1 MIKAKVLRREA
12 LTKKLNQV
20 APLANKYAAE
30 AKLQIATEAAEKISD
45 RAPISNSATAG
56 DYAASI
62 QGGKISDRPSA
73 KALVGATASKD
84 PDATGVFAA
93 WIWHFLEF
101 GTRPHNVAKGGG
113 TVAGKKQSAG
123 AKMHPGTRAQPHI
136 FPTWRA
142 FRAKAKKRINDAVWR
157 GVREAMKK

>member
-1 MIKAKVLRREA
+1 MITAKVLGREA

-30 AKLQIATEAAEKISD
+30 AKLQIATEAAERISD

-62 QGGKISDRPSA
+62 QAAKISDRPNS
-73 KALVGATASKD
+73 KGLFGATASKD

-113 TVAGKKQSAG
+113 TVLGKKQTDG
-123 AKMHPGTRAQPHI
+123 AKMHPGTRAQPHV
-136 FPTWRA
+136 FPTWRSMK
-142 FRAKAKKRINDAVWR
+142 AKAKKKIAEAVSR

>member
-1 MIKAKVLRREA
+1 MIKAKVLGREA

-30 AKLQIATEAAEKISD
+30 AKLQIATEAADKISD

-62 QGGKISDRPSA
+62 QGGKTSDRPSA
-73 KALVGATASKD
+73 KALVGASASKD

-113 TVAGKKQSAG
+113 TVAGRKQRDG
-123 AKMHPGTRAQPHI
+123 ARMHPGTRAQPHV
-136 FPTWRA
+136 FPTWRSMK
-142 FRAKAKKRINDAVWR
+142 AKAKKKISDAISR
-157 GVREAMKK
+157 GVREAMKN

>member
-1 MIKAKVLRREA
+1 MIKAKVLGRDA

-30 AKLQIATEAAEKISD
+30 AKLQIANEAADKISD
-45 RAPISNSATAG
+45 RAPISNDATAG

-62 QGGKISDRPSA
+62 QAAKISDRPNS

-84 PDATGVFAA
+84 PDATGIFAD

-101 GTRPHNVAKGGG
+101 GTRPHSVAKGGG
-113 TVAGKKQSAG
+113 TVAGQKSADG
-123 AKMHPGTRAQPHI
+123 ARMHPGTKAQPHI
-136 FPTWRA
+136 FPTWRSL
-142 FRAKAKKRINDAVWR
+142 RAKAKKRINDAVWR

>member
-1 MIKAKVLRREA
+1 MIKAKVLGREA

-30 AKLQIATEAAEKISD
+30 AKLQIATEAADKISD

-62 QGGKISDRPSA
+62 QGGKISDRPAA
-73 KALVGATASKD
+73 KALVGASASKD

-101 GTRPHNVAKGGG
+101 GTRPHNVAKGARLARGR
-113 TVAGKKQSAG
+113 KKNEAVI
-123 AKMHPGTRAQPHI
+123 MHPGTRAQPHV
-136 FPTWRA
+136 FPTWRSMK
-142 FRAKAKKRINDAVWR
+142 AKAKKKISDAVSR